1 MENTDTSLVCEQNQ
15 RQWKKKAHGFGLWGV
30 LRVFC
35 LLGEDLNWVIQL
47 RIYPQFV
54 SLVVVGPHNFNLHSL
69 EPTKDDASA
78 IYQHCL
84 LVGES
89 YIGTVV

>member
-35 LLGEDLNWVIQL
+35 LLGDFSEAEGCVE
-47 RIYPQFV
+47 
-54 SLVVVGPHNFNLHSL
+54 G
-69 EPTKDDASA
+69 
-78 IYQHCL
+78 CL
-84 LVGES
+84 QE
-89 YIGTVV
+89 